1 MRLQLAQLS
10 AYLQRALAPV
20 CLIFGEEPLLMNE
33 AADAVRA
40 AARGRG
46 HTERIVLTANGDF
59 DWARLLHEGRNLS
72 LFATRQIIELRMLSG
87 KPGTAGS
94 QALQRYCA
102 SAPDTNLLLITAPK
116 LDAQAQKAE
125 WFAALDRAGVVIQV
139 KAVEARE
146 LPGWIAG
153 RLRSHG
159 FRPTREV
166 MAALA
171 ERVEGNLLA
180 AAQEIEKLKL
190 LYGNGELGLDSVL
203 DAVADSARFTVY
215 HLADS
220 VLRGES
226 GRAVRILSGLRA
238 EGVEPAIVL
247 WALVRELRSLVSMVY
262 DLKSGVPME
271 QVLAKHRVWEHRKP
285 MVSHAL
291 KRHSLRRAQRLLQ
304 RAGTCDQIIK
314 GIRQDSPW
322 DALMQLSLALAGQ
335 DLSGPLSPEET
346 PCVGSQ

>member
-1 MRLQLAQLS
+1 
-10 AYLQRALAPV
+10 
-20 CLIFGEEPLLMNE
+20 MNE
-33 AADAVRA
+33 AVDAVRA

-46 HTERIVLTANGDF
+46 HTERIVLTADVDF

-72 LFATRQIIELRMLSG
+72 LFAARQIIELRMLSG

-116 LDAQAQKAE
+116 LDTQAQKAE

-153 RLRSHG
+153 RLQNRG
-159 FRPTREV
+159 FRPTGDAV
-166 MAALA
+166 AALA
-171 ERVEGNLLA
+171 GRVEGNLLA
-180 AAQEIEKLKL
+180 AAQEIEKLQL
-190 LYGNGELGLDSVL
+190 LYGSGEIGLESVL

-215 HLADS
+215 HFADS
-220 VLRGES
+220 ALRGES
-226 GRAVRILSGLRA
+226 ARVVRILNGLRA

-247 WALVRELRSLVSMVY
+247 WALVRELRSLTNIAY
-262 DLKSGVPME
+262 DLKNGTPIE

-285 MVSHAL
+285 MVRHAL
-291 KRHSLRRAQRLLQ
+291 KRHPLSRLRRLLRQ
-304 RAGTCDQIIK
+304 AGTCDQIIK
-314 GIRQDSPW
+314 GIRQGSPW

-335 DLSGPLSPEET
+335 DLGGPLSSEEI
-346 PCVGSQ
+346 PLVAKLPL